1 MPFDTTNEQPASA
14 AGTIQLDAKT
24 VVNRIGFGTMRL
36 PGPGIWGEPTNP
48 TEARAVLRRAVELG
62 ANFIDTSA
70 YYGPEVANRL
80 IAETLYP
87 YPENLFIATKV
98 GARRGADKSWIAD
111 MQPASLRA
119 ACEENLRQ
127 LRLEQLHLVHCRYM
141 PDSEVPFVDSFA
153 ALAEL
158 QREGKI
164 RHLGVSNVALAQLR
178 ETQAI
183 APVVSVQNLYNLVH
197 REGEEILEA
206 CTQEQIVFSPFFP
219 LAMGQ
224 LGQGEGPLLEIAQQ
238 HQASTAQ
245 IALAWL
251 LKRSAMLLV
260 IPGTASVKHLEEN
273 FAAATIKL
281 SDEEFSRLDTLSKQ

>member
-1 MPFDTTNEQPASA
+1 MSFDTTNERTASA
-14 AGTIQLDAKT
+14 AGTIQLDVKT

-62 ANFIDTSA
+62 ANFIDTA
-70 YYGPEVANRL
+70 VYYGPDVANRL
-80 IAETLYP
+80 IVETLYP
-87 YPENLFIATKV
+87 YPANLFIATKV
-98 GARRGADKSWIAD
+98 GARRGADKSWRAD

-127 LRLEQLHLVHCRYM
+127 LRLEQLHLVHCRHVEN
-141 PDSEVPFVDSFA
+141 SGVPFADSFA

-164 RHLGVSNVALAQLR
+164 RHLGVSNVTLAQLR
-178 ETQAI
+178 EAQAI
-183 APVVSVQNLYNLVH
+183 APVVSVQNLYNLLH

-206 CTQEQIVFSPFFP
+206 CTQERIVFSPFFP
-219 LAMGQ
+219 LAMGR
-224 LGQGEGPLLEIAQQ
+224 LGQSEGPLLEIAQQ
-238 HQASTAQ
+238 HHATTAQ

-251 LKRSAMLLV
+251 LKRSPMLLV
-260 IPGTASVKHLEEN
+260 IPGTSSLNHLEEN
-273 FAAATIKL
+273 FAAATIQL
-281 SDEEFSRLDTLSKQ
+281 SDEEFHRLDTLEKQ